1 MKRELRQLAF
11 GALLLLAAAC
21 LTYRPLTAPRSA
33 EGKLRITFVVPHDVR
48 LDRESATSDT
58 LRDVWRLEGHLRAI
72 VADTL
77 RVAIDDAYDSR
88 GKKLAAAGQ
97 TAIVP
102 IEGTIIEERRMNTGM
117 TLAAGAGLV
126 LLLSTAAIVLLIAT
140 LVKAAR

>member
-1 MKRELRQLAF
+1 MAV
-11 GALLLLAAAC
+11 GALLPLAAC
-21 LTYRPLTAPRSA
+21 LTYRPLTAPRAA
-33 EGKLRITFVVPHDVR
+33 EGKLRITFVVPRDVR
-48 LDRESATSDT
+48 LDRDSTTSDT
-58 LRDVWRLEGHLRAI
+58 LRDVWRLEGHLRAM

-77 RVAIDDAYDSR
+77 RFVVDDAYDSR

-102 IEGTIIEERRMNTGM
+102 VAGTIIEERRMNTGM
-117 TLAAGAGLV
+117 TLAAGAGVV